1 MNDFVSVRTKVRRSS
16 GFDARAMD
24 ACGGKASPLT
34 IPSNSAALPPK
45 AELMAPFCFH
55 RWVGAS
61 VALCCGACGSG
72 SSTTLLPAGNTGVVD
87 GVPGVESATEPAL
100 ERPEAPRGAAT
111 YAPPRPL
118 TPAMSRQIWGGLF
131 GSYQRAAAQTLT
143 VAERE
148 RVLTGLEG
156 SGVPRDEV
164 TFVGSNVLVQDIIY
178 GGEPLFAALRASGE
192 GSVEKGKV
200 LAQVVT
206 QVIGVHDTTLVQPG
220 DVVGAPTAYA
230 SQPINDQFLFDR
242 PEVDPSFDH
251 VLVLADDVPPEIFD
265 AFVASVAEIGDASGA
280 DCLGETFLE
289 VLRRSEFDA
298 RFVDRELSI
307 PPRVTEVFYSPEA
320 CGGRS
325 LGCTQFPHA
334 EDVVVSAPG
343 ADGEAGSVQSRVL
356 VGGFIGINAAAIT
369 PESEEFSTLTHEILH
384 ALGLAHPVVEAF
396 ANGAV
401 AAKLVVPG
409 TLPADGAFP
418 SIMAFRTTT
427 DRTFTLSDDDIDTIR
442 TLYSSAPGCEYQSA
456 PIAVE
461 ATEPDVFDAGAPE
474 VDTDASP
481 IGTGLGDAGLGDA
494 GLGAG
499 LGDAGVADAGG

>member
-1 MNDFVSVRTKVRRSS
+1 
-16 GFDARAMD
+16 
-24 ACGGKASPLT
+24 
-34 IPSNSAALPPK
+34 
-45 AELMAPFCFH
+45 MAPFCFH

-61 VALCCGACGSG
+61 LVLCCGACGSG
-72 SSTTLLPAGNTGVVD
+72 SSTTLLPAGNTGSD
-87 GVPGVESATEPAL
+87 PGNGQESEAAPVSEGINTEGINPDSH
-100 ERPEAPRGAAT
+100 
-111 YAPPRPL
+111 APPRPL
-118 TPAMSRQIWGGLF
+118 TPAIAGQIWAGLF
-131 GSYQRAAAQTLT
+131 GGYQRAAAQTLT
-143 VAERE
+143 PTERE
-148 RVLTGLEG
+148 LVLTSLEG
-156 SGVPRDEV
+156 SGVPRAEV

-178 GGEPLFAALRASGE
+178 GGEPLFAALRANGE
-192 GSVEKGKV
+192 GSVEKSSVEKGKV

-206 QVIGVHDTTLVQPG
+206 QVIGVHDTTLVQPS

-230 SQPINDQFLFDR
+230 SQPINDQFAFDR

-251 VLVLADDVPPEIFD
+251 VLVLADDVPPAIFD
-265 AFVASVAEIGDASGA
+265 AFVASVAEIGNASDA
-280 DCLGETFLE
+280 DCLSETFLE

-334 EDVVVSAPG
+334 EDVVITAPSS
-343 ADGEAGSVQSRVL
+343 DGQAGSVQSRVL

-369 PESEEFSTLTHEILH
+369 PESEEFSTLTHELLH

-409 TLPADGAFP
+409 TLAADGAFP
-418 SIMAFRTTT
+418 SIMAFRTTA
-427 DRTFTLSDDDIDTIR
+427 DRTFNLSDDDVDTIR

-456 PIAVE
+456 PILIV
-461 ATEPDVFDAGAPE
+461 ATEPDARASTAPNGTPSDAGASE
-474 VDTDASP
+474 ADAGSSDA
-481 IGTGLGDAGLGDA
+481 GSSDAGL
-494 GLGAG
+494 
-499 LGDAGVADAGG
+499 ADAGSVDAGG